1 MKICCALAKRTIVKE
16 IKSSPQGC
24 QRISDSLTLWSYMTI
39 KFLNKSKQVV
49 GLDIGSCAIK
59 TAEVR
64 ALRKG
69 AIELVNLGFEELSP
83 DCIVDGVIISKL
95 PVSDAINRM
104 FTQQNIKNRRVATSI
119 SGHSVIV
126 KKIALPAQDDE
137 DLAESI
143 RWEAE
148 QYIPF
153 DITDVNL
160 DYQVLGEATTAGN
173 LDILLVAVK
182 KEKITDHTSVIT
194 MAGKNPIIVDVD
206 AFALQNAYEINY
218 APTPE
223 ITAALLDIGAS
234 VMTISII
241 SGTDFMFTRDVGVG
255 GNQYTDFIQ
264 KEFNLNFNQAQALK
278 HGQSADG
285 IDPSEAR
292 HVIDSVT
299 EIICLEIQKT
309 FDFFKSTTTVSHID
323 RMLISG
329 GAAHT
334 PGLIETLSH
343 KFDIPTEKFDSF
355 KNISFDRSRISP
367 TIIAERSPDMAIA
380 VGLALRSS
388 EE

>member
-1 MKICCALAKRTIVKE
+1 MKICCVLTKRKIDKE

>member
-1 MKICCALAKRTIVKE
+1 
-16 IKSSPQGC
+16 
-24 QRISDSLTLWSYMTI
+24 MTI
-39 KFLNKSKQVV
+39 KFLNKSKQAI

-64 ALRKG
+64 DLRKG
-69 AIELVNLGFEELSP
+69 AIELVSLGFEELSP

-95 PVSDAINRM
+95 PVSDAINRI

-126 KKIALPAQDDE
+126 KKIALPAQNDE

-160 DYQVLGEATTAGN
+160 DYQVLGEATAAGN

-234 VMTISII
+234 VMTICIV

-278 HGQSADG
+278 HGQPADG

-367 TIIAERSPDMAIA
+367 AIIAERSPDMAVA